1 MIIIHAGPDDIQNQI
16 KTFQEV
22 RNVITTIKE
31 NDVNNEVEIGFSA
44 IIHPDYQD
52 LEKKIKGNQ

>member
-52 LEKKIKGNQ
+52 LEKKN